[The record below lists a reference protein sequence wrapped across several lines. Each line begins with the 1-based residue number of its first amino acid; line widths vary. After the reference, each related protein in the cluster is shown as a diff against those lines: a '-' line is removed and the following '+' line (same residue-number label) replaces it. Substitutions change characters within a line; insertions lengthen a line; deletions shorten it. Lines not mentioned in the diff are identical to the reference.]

1 MCLLSLLKRP
11 INAAIDPTVVL
22 SYEHAM
28 ILYQYKIMNLTNPSL
43 LTGLDSFERRNPRQF
58 VEEVRILFSVG
69 FVHDVSIPTNRKRN
83 SDRRKVRIEI
93 EGMEEKLTT

>member
-1 MCLLSLLKRP
+1 MF
-11 INAAIDPTVVL
+11 
-22 SYEHAM
+22 
-28 ILYQYKIMNLTNPSL
+28 LTNPSL
-43 LTGLDSFERRNPRQF
+43 LTGLDAFERQNPRQL

-93 EGMEEKLTT
+93 EGMEEKPTT